1 MCADYDSGYIKAWS
15 SGGCAGTVINELN
28 VTERRGEQF
37 KSARVE
43 GVQTIE
49 YVLHGDSISAEYYPV
64 DPEGEALNIFGPRIG
79 CWICPSPG
87 DGTIEI
93 DTHA

>member
-1 MCADYDSGYIKAWS
+1 M
-15 SGGCAGTVINELN
+15 INELN
-28 VTERRGEQF
+28 VTERQGEQF

-49 YVLHGDSISAEYYPV
+49 YVLHEDSISAAYYPV
-64 DPEGEALNIFGPRIG
+64 DPEGEALDVFGPDND
-79 CWICPSPG
+79 CWVCPSPG
-87 DGTIEI
+87 DGQIEI